1 MADTTQFRAAL
12 HGYNREDVVDYIDRM
27 TKEHEETVQLLQ
39 KSVAKL
45 REELAEAND
54 ALAIAKKNHGSDQD
68 PIETQTLIA
77 NLRKHNEE
85 LKLRVESQSE
95 ELEQLRKAHES
106 EESAALM
113 DREEELERLRTENTE
128 LHSELDRA
136 NEALAAAKGD
146 ANAEKELA
154 DAQFLIGE
162 LRSSD
167 EAQKNR
173 IQSLEAELGQIRT
186 AWKDELASV
195 NQTHE
200 DELKTLRQENSGLRG
215 EVTTLS
221 EALSAARENTDA
233 ENELLKAKLKNED
246 LLIRTENLE
255 SQTQSLQQELEKAKQ
270 ANETL
275 KMQTQALQAELEAAQ
290 ANEALEEQVRAL
302 QAELEAAQANEALE
316 EQVRALQAELEAA
329 QENEALEEEQVR
341 TLQAELE
348 EARANAAKLAAT
360 AQESAAASEHNRS
373 YEELELAAYRRAEQ
387 TERLARD
394 RAEDVYRQV
403 QSVFGQANEQMG
415 SYHADLEQLCQTLA
429 ANVDE
434 MRAVLDKLNGAYRQT
449 ELSFAEIGAKDRQRL
464 EDKI

>member
-200 DELKTLRQENSGLRG
+200 DELKTLRQENSGLHG

-316 EQVRALQAELEAA
+316 EEQVRA
-329 QENEALEEEQVR
+329 
-341 TLQAELE
+341 LQAELE

-434 MRAVLDKLNGAYRQT
+434 MRAVLGKLNGTYRQT
-449 ELSFAEIGAKDRQRL
+449 ERSFAEIGAKDRQLL

>member
-316 EQVRALQAELEAA
+316 EEKVRA
-329 QENEALEEEQVR
+329 
-341 TLQAELE
+341 LQAELE

-434 MRAVLDKLNGAYRQT
+434 MRAVLGKLNGTYRQT
-449 ELSFAEIGAKDRQRL
+449 ERSFAEIGAKDRQLL

>member
-54 ALAIAKKNHGSDQD
+54 KLAIAKKNHGSDQD

-128 LHSELDRA
+128 LHSELDQA

-290 ANEALEEQVRAL
+290 ENEALEEQVRAL

-316 EQVRALQAELEAA
+316 EEQVRA
-329 QENEALEEEQVR
+329 
-341 TLQAELE
+341 LQAELE

-434 MRAVLDKLNGAYRQT
+434 MRAVLGKLNGTYRQT
-449 ELSFAEIGAKDRQRL
+449 ERSFAEIGAKDRQLL

>member
-95 ELEQLRKAHES
+95 ELELLRKAHES

-200 DELKTLRQENSGLRG
+200 DELKTLRQENSGLHG

-316 EQVRALQAELEAA
+316 EEQVRA
-329 QENEALEEEQVR
+329 
-341 TLQAELE
+341 LQAELE

-394 RAEDVYRQV
+394 RAEDVYRHV

-415 SYHADLEQLCQTLA
+415 SYHADLEQLCQTLT

>member
-316 EQVRALQAELEAA
+316 E
-329 QENEALEEEQVR
+329 EQVR

-348 EARANAAKLAAT
+348 EARANAEKLTAT
-360 AQESAAASEHNRS
+360 TQENAAASEHNRS

-394 RAEDVYRQV
+394 RAENVYRHV

-415 SYHADLEQLCQTLA
+415 SYHADLEQLCQTLT

>member
-200 DELKTLRQENSGLRG
+200 DELKTLRQENSGLHG

-316 EQVRALQAELEAA
+316 EEQVRA
-329 QENEALEEEQVR
+329 
-341 TLQAELE
+341 LQAELE

-415 SYHADLEQLCQTLA
+415 SYHADLEQLCQTLT

>member
-200 DELKTLRQENSGLRG
+200 DELKTLRQENSGLHG

-316 EQVRALQAELEAA
+316 EEKVRA
-329 QENEALEEEQVR
+329 
-341 TLQAELE
+341 LQAELE

-394 RAEDVYRQV
+394 RAEDVYRHV

-415 SYHADLEQLCQTLA
+415 SYHADLEQLCQTLT

>member
-302 QAELEAAQANEALE
+302 QAELEAAQ
-316 EQVRALQAELEAA
+316 
-329 QENEALEEEQVR
+329 ENEALEEEQVR

>member
-128 LHSELDRA
+128 LHSELDQA
-136 NEALAAAKGD
+136 NEVLAAAKGD

-221 EALSAARENTDA
+221 EALSGARENTDA

-290 ANEALEEQVRAL
+290 ANEALEE
-302 QAELEAAQANEALE
+302 
-316 EQVRALQAELEAA
+316 EQVRA
-329 QENEALEEEQVR
+329 
-341 TLQAELE
+341 LQAELE

-434 MRAVLDKLNGAYRQT
+434 MRAVLGKLNGTYRQT
-449 ELSFAEIGAKDRQRL
+449 ERSFAEIGAKDRQLL

>member
-200 DELKTLRQENSGLRG
+200 DELKTLRQENSGLHG

-316 EQVRALQAELEAA
+316 EEQVRA
-329 QENEALEEEQVR
+329 
-341 TLQAELE
+341 LQAELE

-394 RAEDVYRQV
+394 RAEDVYRHV

-415 SYHADLEQLCQTLA
+415 SYHADLEQLCQTLT

>member
-54 ALAIAKKNHGSDQD
+54 KLAIAKKNHESDID
-68 PIETQTLIA
+68 PIESQTLIDD
-77 NLRKHNEE
+77 LRKRNEQLE
-85 LKLRVESQSE
+85 LQVETQSE
-95 ELEQLRKAHES
+95 ELEQLRKTRES
-106 EESAALM
+106 EEIPAAT
-113 DREEELERLRTENTE
+113 DGEEALERLRAENTE

-136 NEALAAAKGD
+136 NEALAAAKVD

-200 DELKTLRQENSGLRG
+200 DEIKTLRQENMGLRG

-233 ENELLKAKLKNED
+233 ENELLKAKLNNED
-246 LLIRTENLE
+246 LLIQTEKLE
-255 SQTQSLQQELEKAKQ
+255 SQTQSLQRELKEA
-270 ANETL
+270 E
-275 KMQTQALQAELEAAQ
+275 QT
-290 ANEALEEQVRAL
+290 NEALEEQLRAL
-302 QAELEAAQANEALE
+302 QAELEAAQA
-316 EQVRALQAELEAA
+316 
-329 QENEALEEEQVR
+329 NEALEEEQVR

-348 EARANAAKLAAT
+348 EARANAEKLAAT
-360 AQESAAASEHNRS
+360 TQENAAASEHNRS

-394 RAEDVYRQV
+394 RAEDVYRHV

-415 SYHADLEQLCQTLA
+415 SYHADLEQLCQTLT

-449 ELSFAEIGAKDRQRL
+449 ELSFAEIGAKDRQLL
-464 EDKI
+464 EDNI